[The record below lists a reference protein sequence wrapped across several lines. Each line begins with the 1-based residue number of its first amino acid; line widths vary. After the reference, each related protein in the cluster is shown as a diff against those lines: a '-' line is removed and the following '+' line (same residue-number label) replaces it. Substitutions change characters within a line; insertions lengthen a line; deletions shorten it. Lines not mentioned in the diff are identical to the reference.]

1 MNLLPFDILA
11 YWTPIFTLVLIR
23 ISGILVFAPVL
34 GSMAV
39 PMRIKVMLALVL
51 TAAVF
56 PAVLNAGW
64 LEAGL
69 EPNNLFGLGLAV
81 MTELLIGLSMGFA
94 LMLMFVGVQ
103 VGAEMISQQMALSLG
118 QIFDPLTN
126 ISTDVVS
133 QFYLMLT
140 TLIYVLMNGPVI
152 LIRALVDTFA
162 RIPLMGAQ
170 VQRDLVDTF
179 TSILSG
185 AFALGIRIAGPALA
199 AIFLA
204 TLAMGFISR
213 TMPQLNILA
222 AGFPLRIGLA
232 LVLLIASLGSVC
244 FLLEKEIE
252 MVLSGLGTLFL

>member
-1 MNLLPFDILA
+1 MNLLPFDMLA
-11 YWTPIFTLVLIR
+11 HWTPIFTLVLIR
-23 ISGILVFAPVL
+23 ISGILIFAPVL
-34 GSMAV
+34 GSLVV
-39 PMRIKVMLALVL
+39 PMRIKALLALVL

-64 LEAGL
+64 LNIGV

-103 VGAEMISQQMALSLG
+103 LGAEMISQQMALSLG
-118 QIFDPLTN
+118 QIIDPLTN
-126 ISTDVVS
+126 VSTDVVS

-162 RIPLMGAQ
+162 RIPLMEAQ
-170 VQRDLVDTF
+170 VQRNLVEIF
-179 TSILSG
+179 TSILSS

-244 FLLEKEIE
+244 FLMQKEIE
-252 MVLSGLGTLFL
+252 TILSGLGTLFL